1 MRCSRRCIHE
11 VGGPHALN
19 RSIAKG
25 PRSVVD
31 QSVDPGDADPVRRSD
46 VRSSTNSTLHG
57 LDRLGMLWPAGQL
70 AEQSC
75 RLFQVLIERG

>member
-1 MRCSRRCIHE
+1 MAEGASTRRA
-11 VGGPHALN
+11 GLPALN
-19 RSIAKG
+19 RNIAKG

-31 QSVDPGDADPVRRSD
+31 QSADPGGSAPVRRCD
-46 VRSSTNSTLHG
+46 AQSSTDSTLHG

-70 AEQSC
+70 SEQSC